1 MITALASSPFSK
13 LSVSS
18 LRQDSNPRTQ
28 LSFTSML
35 VKRAACSALRLS
47 SATMLV
53 LERQFWLL
61 FAKVCFRL
69 PPPFWFEPDSLMN
82 ILHGSKSHEID
93 FYADMTGYSPSGK
106 VSVYTDYSD
115 SGLVT
120 YVRKIVTQ
128 YTGITYT
135 TDKCGYGCSD
145 HASAYANGFRK
156 LLIVHP
162 CIC

>member
-1 MITALASSPFSK
+1 
-13 LSVSS
+13 
-18 LRQDSNPRTQ
+18 
-28 LSFTSML
+28 ML
-35 VKRAACSALRLS
+35 ID
-47 SATMLV
+47 V
-53 LERQFWLL
+53 LGL
-61 FAKVCFRL
+61 
-69 PPPFWFEPDSLMN
+69 
-82 ILHGSKSHEID
+82 
-93 FYADMTGYSPSGK
+93 DMTGYSPSGK

-156 LLIVHP
+156 SSPVSATRSGTMSDYQQILANRDIKQRQVMSAMK
-162 CIC
+162 

>member
-1 MITALASSPFSK
+1 
-13 LSVSS
+13 
-18 LRQDSNPRTQ
+18 
-28 LSFTSML
+28 
-35 VKRAACSALRLS
+35 
-47 SATMLV
+47 
-53 LERQFWLL
+53 
-61 FAKVCFRL
+61 
-69 PPPFWFEPDSLMN
+69 
-82 ILHGSKSHEID
+82 
-93 FYADMTGYSPSGK
+93 MTGYSPSGK

-156 LLIVHP
+156 LLIVHSAASP
-162 CIC
+162 ARMQTGHEVLRKWNC